1 MLSQK
6 QPLFIIAED
15 VEVEVAGSLI
25 LDRICVSTK
34 VIKFFWPTRIRS
46 NYSTRQEVTGKL
58 PISNEITREYM
69 TILSRQKYDIFK
81 CYKLLYNLFIFA

>member
-1 MLSQK
+1 M
-6 QPLFIIAED
+6 
-15 VEVEVAGSLI
+15 EVAGSLI

-69 TILSRQKYDIFK
+69 TILS
-81 CYKLLYNLFIFA
+81 